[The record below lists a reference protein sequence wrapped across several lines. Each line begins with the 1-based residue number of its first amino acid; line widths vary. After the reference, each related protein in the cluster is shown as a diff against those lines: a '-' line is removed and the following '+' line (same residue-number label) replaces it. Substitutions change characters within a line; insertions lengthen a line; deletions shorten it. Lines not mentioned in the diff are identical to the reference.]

1 MTLIGSLFVF
11 FVSQSTLR
19 SEEGA
24 HKAPH
29 ERVYGLGP
37 SSPSGHVKTISTS
50 TELGAQQV
58 ARQAV
63 EVSMH

>member
-11 FVSQSTLR
+11 SFPQSTLR
-19 SEEGA
+19 SKEGA
-24 HKAPH
+24 HKAAH
-29 ERVYGLGP
+29 ERVYGLGT

-58 ARQAV
+58 ARQAL